1 MGRRV
6 INLARQPSPPVAEVV
21 ELAINGSHNEG
32 SDTFAHYSVVDGRT
46 LPHLNLFPHDSSR
59 ITENSELRRPLL
71 IVVGGV
77 WEHDKQIDSDRKFV
91 EKYTK
96 RMFASLFTNH
106 NSFNPTPDVI
116 DANQIEP
123 GNDSRFPTI
132 KSKMKQ
138 GKYNSIIIFNAS
150 SEEHPRALSEY
161 PLCKSGQHKLYHL
174 LDELYGT
181 GVSSDDTGTML
192 VAFIDNALTMISDRR
207 LRKLVRENQQTYPMV
222 NLIFPFAEKDDRNF
236 EYEYGALA
244 LFLKNYTSGMGD
256 VESFHAAQSKM
267 AERTTKYY
275 RASEDMAA
283 IRNST
288 FLYFQTTKIR
298 NVLPA
303 DGLYV
308 SKIDS
313 AYPAFPVINELV
325 ASNPNGLSVENCGKI
340 RKQIIN
346 VLFTGFEFLNRASSQ
361 ESFEFHAEL
370 FSIAVAVAQY
380 SHKISVPI
388 GERKLKELFKEYMA
402 QPNPFTKKLFR
413 GNTAESSIFR
423 HLWTVRSGE
432 HSNEYARLSREYL
445 RILSPE
451 ARPDKPFAKFEQWLA
466 KLETVRNHEEV
477 SEQFRHVEGLTAH
490 SALILDTEF
499 SHWFAGMCHVFH
511 KAHTQDID
519 QPENVKVEPDLW
531 YDRETPYM
539 MLPETVFR
547 ELEPL
552 EKVRR
557 RWCRT
562 WTDEEPPFQNIR
574 SIDMKRH
581 APWTRSLISTL
592 NRMNKEVGQ

>member
-46 LPHLNLFPHDSSR
+46 LPHLNLFNHDSSR

-77 WEHDKQIDSDRKFV
+77 WEHDKQLDSDRKFV
-91 EKYTK
+91 EKYSK
-96 RMFASLFTNH
+96 RIFASLFTNH
-106 NSFNPTPDVI
+106 NSFNPTPEVI

-123 GNDSRFPTI
+123 GADSRFPTI
-132 KSKMKQ
+132 KRKMKQ
-138 GKYNSIIIFNAS
+138 GKYNSIVIFNAS

-161 PLCKSGQHKLYHL
+161 PLCKSGQYKLHHL
-174 LDELYGT
+174 LDEIYGT
-181 GVSSDDTGTML
+181 GVSSNDAGTML
-192 VAFIDNALTMISDRR
+192 VAFIDKALTMISNRR
-207 LRKLVRENQQTYPMV
+207 LHKLVRENQKTYPLV

-267 AERTTKYY
+267 AERTKKYY
-275 RASEDMAA
+275 RAAENMAA

-308 SKIDS
+308 SKIDPVYS
-313 AYPAFPVINELV
+313 AFPVINELV
-325 ASNPNGLSVENCGKI
+325 VNNPNGLSVENCGKV
-340 RKQIIN
+340 RKQIIK
-346 VLFTGFEFLNRASSQ
+346 VLFTGMEFLNRSSSH

-380 SHKISVPI
+380 SYKISAPI
-388 GERKLKELFKEYMA
+388 GEKKLRELFKEYTG
-402 QPNPFTKKLFR
+402 QPIPFTKKLFR

-423 HLWTVRSGE
+423 HFWFVRRGE
-432 HSNEYARLSREYL
+432 HTNDYAKRSREYL
-445 RILSPE
+445 RILSPD
-451 ARPDKPFAKFEQWLA
+451 ARRDKPFAKFEQWLA
-466 KLETVRNHEEV
+466 KLETVRNHGEV
-477 SEQFRHVEGLTAH
+477 NEHFQYVEGMTAH
-490 SALILDTEF
+490 SALILDTDF
-499 SHWFAGMCHVFH
+499 ADWFAGMCHVFH

-557 RWCRT
+557 RWCLT
-562 WTDEEPPFQNIR
+562 WVDEEAPFQNIR
-574 SIDMKRH
+574 SINMRRQ
-581 APWTRSLISTL
+581 APWAISLISTL
-592 NRMNKEVGQ
+592 KTMSKEVGQ